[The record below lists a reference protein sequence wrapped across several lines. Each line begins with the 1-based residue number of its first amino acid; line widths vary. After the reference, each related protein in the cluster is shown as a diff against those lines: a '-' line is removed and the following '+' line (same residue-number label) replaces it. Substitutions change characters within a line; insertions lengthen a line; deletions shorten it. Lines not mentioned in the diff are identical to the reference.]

1 MEEIWRE
8 KMYDFKQDYLN
19 EIIKPLEEEV
29 NRLRILKIKK
39 GFLWTKNDEKNL
51 EEKELLLLQKYKKL
65 GNMLDD

>member
-39 GFLWTKNDEKNL
+39 GFLWTKNDEKI
-51 EEKELLLLQKYKKL
+51 
-65 GNMLDD
+65 